1 MDLTSEFLKEH
12 YLNAYFVD
20 NERTQ
25 IAVLYTDP
33 TSDNPDKVVET
44 VIKHDMEHPW
54 CQALF
59 ASGMTDLDQLH
70 EQTYQKIKTE
80 RKQFEDSVVRIAKK
94 EGLIFDDV
102 LDGSK
107 MGVKS
112 YPLIVNTLFED
123 NENEDHLF
131 ALKLALFE
139 VDKIRDSKDEE
150 LKKALRQSVNVQEAI
165 FNALFIVNGKEKS

>member
-33 TSDNPDKVVET
+33 TSENPDKVVET

-80 RKQFEDSVVRIAKK
+80 RKQFEASVVRIAKK

-107 MGVKS
+107 MGVNS

-139 VDKIRDSKDEE
+139 VPAIKDSKDDEK
-150 LKKALRQSVNVQEAI
+150 KKALRTCTSKLDVLKV
-165 FNALFIVNGKEKS
+165 ALEFFS

>member
-1 MDLTSEFLKEH
+1 
-12 YLNAYFVD
+12 
-20 NERTQ
+20 
-25 IAVLYTDP
+25 
-33 TSDNPDKVVET
+33 
-44 VIKHDMEHPW
+44 
-54 CQALF
+54 
-59 ASGMTDLDQLH
+59 MTDLDQLH

-80 RKQFEDSVVRIAKK
+80 RKQFEDSVVRIAK

-139 VDKIRDSKDEE
+139 VACKLRI
-150 LKKALRQSVNVQEAI
+150 LKMMKR
-165 FNALFIVNGKEKS
+165 KKH

>member
-1 MDLTSEFLKEH
+1 
-12 YLNAYFVD
+12 
-20 NERTQ
+20 
-25 IAVLYTDP
+25 
-33 TSDNPDKVVET
+33 
-44 VIKHDMEHPW
+44 
-54 CQALF
+54 
-59 ASGMTDLDQLH
+59 MTDLDQLH

-131 ALKLALFE
+131 GFKTC
-139 VDKIRDSKDEE
+139 I
-150 LKKALRQSVNVQEAI
+150 I
-165 FNALFIVNGKEKS
+165 

>member
-25 IAVLYTDP
+25 IAVLYRESND
-33 TSDNPDKVVET
+33 SDKVVET
-44 VIKHDMEHPW
+44 VIEHNMEHPW

-123 NENEDHLF
+123 NDNEDHLF

-139 VDKIRDSKDEE
+139 VPAIKDSKDDE
-150 LKKALRQSVNVQEAI
+150 KK
-165 FNALFIVNGKEKS
+165 KSIKNLHI